1 MREPLTDDAP
11 FQGAE
16 HFPEMH
22 GRDVNGDAGC
32 RLVMLVKR
40 SAFAEAADW
49 QRIAAE
55 APRAQAEPAEVFHC
69 VAAMRKFPVEHAAQS
84 RSQES
89 RVGNEC
95 VSPCSSRGSPEHS
108 KKKKKK

>member
-1 MREPLTDDAP
+1 
-11 FQGAE
+11 
-16 HFPEMH
+16 MH

-84 RSQES
+84 LLIHPQIAGAKITVNTARQIG
-89 RVGNEC
+89 RAEC
-95 VSPCSSRGSPEHS
+95 RERGC
-108 KKKKKK
+108 KNV

>member
-32 RLVMLVKR
+32 RLVMHVKR
-40 SAFAEAADW
+40 REIAEAADW
-49 QRIAAE
+49 PRIAAE
-55 APRAQAEPAEVFHC
+55 EPRAQAEPAEVVHG
-69 VAAMRKFPVEHAAQS
+69 VAAVRTVTVEQDAQPS
-84 RSQES
+84 AEGRAEGKGCG
-89 RVGNEC
+89 RTY
-95 VSPCSSRGSPEHS
+95 
-108 KKKKKK
+108 KA